1 MSYLTDK
8 LTMLPIVLIALI
20 FHECAHGYVSSKLG
34 DPTPRNSGRL
44 TLNPMAHLDL
54 VGTLLML
61 LTGFGWAKPVPV
73 NPSYYKNPKRGMAIT
88 AAAGPL
94 MNLLLA
100 FAAMI
105 IYTLLFILNYKTGLL
120 GSAITPISAF
130 VYRFASVNL
139 CFMVFNLIPIP
150 PLDGSRIA
158 TLIIPTKYYFKI
170 MKYERYIILA
180 VFALIIFGVLN
191 VPLRFLTNLVM
202 NGLGFI
208 ANLPFKMFI

>member
-158 TLIIPTKYYFKI
+158 GLFLSPRAYFNLMKIERYSMLIIMVLALTNAFSFI
-170 MKYERYIILA
+170 IGTGVSFVLGGILNFCNYIVSLA
-180 VFALIIFGVLN
+180 V
-191 VPLRFLTNLVM
+191 
-202 NGLGFI
+202 
-208 ANLPFKMFI
+208 